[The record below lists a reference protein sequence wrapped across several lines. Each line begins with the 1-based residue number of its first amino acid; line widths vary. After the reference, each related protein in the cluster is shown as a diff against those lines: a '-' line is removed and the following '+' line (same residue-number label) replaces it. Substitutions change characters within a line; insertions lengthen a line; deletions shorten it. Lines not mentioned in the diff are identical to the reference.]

1 MSKKWMTSCGTAA
14 PEWSRRDAW
23 LGALA
28 LGGGSLLL
36 SAAGIFVK
44 RSGFTATG
52 EALVALA
59 FPASL
64 MLSMPFTYLKGR
76 SRPMQFLLVGVPLMF
91 LVLIAVLAHL
101 F

>member
-1 MSKKWMTSCGTAA
+1 MKKLMTSCGTAA

-28 LGGGSLLL
+28 LGGGSILFA
-36 SAAGIFVK
+36 AAGVLAK
-44 RSGFTATG
+44 RKGFTATG

-76 SRPMQFLLVGVPLMF
+76 STRTQFLLVGLPLVF